1 MKLTITTLLLLI
13 STISFAQ
20 IPSYVPSNG
29 LVGWWPFNGNAND
42 ESGNG
47 NNGTV
52 NGASLTADRF
62 GVADKAYS
70 FDGLNDYIEVLN
82 CTPQF
87 NNSSQTLSLWMK
99 FNTQYNFSS
108 LALIKNGTSY
118 LNGFNFFIDQN
129 NSVYGNDNYLVG
141 ILLGNGN
148 TVNFISNQTELG
160 QWANLVA
167 TYDGANIKIYFN
179 GILKGIASYSGSLN
193 CPNNNLVFGQWD
205 NLTPPNSYNRNL
217 DDIGIWNRA
226 LTECEIKD
234 LYYAQLGYST
244 VDAGADQ
251 TICRGDLVTLQGAGG
266 SSLAWDNG
274 VIDGVPF
281 EPAQSGAYVLTGADS
296 LGCIGIDTV
305 QVIVLENASST
316 INQTAI
322 DSYTLNGQTY
332 TQSGTYTQVVPAA
345 NGCDSVITLNLE
357 LDFTGIQSHTNTSL
371 QLYPNP
377 VKDVMTLVG
386 LKGEAVS
393 YAVYSVDGKLIKS
406 GQTSGEIQLEDLI
419 KGNYILKIENEAL
432 PFVKL

>member
-1 MKLTITTLLLLI
+1 MKHKITLLFLLLT
-13 STISFAQ
+13 TISFAQ

-52 NGASLTADRF
+52 NGATLTADRF

-70 FDGLNDYIEVLN
+70 FDGVNDLISTSRNFITEFTVSLWFSSQGNQQYNPLIDAFDSNWEVQLK
-82 CTPQF
+82 
-87 NNSSQTLSLWMK
+87 NNAIDYVSFINPSNYSEFVSSQTVNNGIWHHFIITNSQNQVYFYLDNVQIASYQV
-99 FNTQYNFSS
+99 NT
-108 LALIKNGTSY
+108 LINT
-118 LNGFNFFIDQN
+118 
-129 NSVYGNDNYLVG
+129 
-141 ILLGNGN
+141 NGN
-148 TVNFISNQTELG
+148 YFFGSSQSG
-160 QWANLVA
+160 SDQ
-167 TYDGANIKIYFN
+167 YFN
-179 GILKGIASYSGSLN
+179 GS
-193 CPNNNLVFGQWD
+193 
-205 NLTPPNSYNRNL
+205 L

-251 TICRGDLVTLQGAGG
+251 TICRGDMVTLQGAGG

-281 EPAQSGAYVLTGADS
+281 EPAQSGAYVLTGTDS
-296 LGCIGIDTV
+296 LGCVGTDTV
-305 QVIVLENASST
+305 VVSVLENASST

-377 VKDVMTLVG
+377 VKDIMTLVG

-393 YAVYSVDGKLIKS
+393 FAVFSVDGKLIKS
-406 GQTSGEIQLEDLI
+406 GQTSGEIQLEDLK